1 MTASAG
7 PALHEMYDEFGDRVR
22 FLALYVREAHPGDH
36 FPQPSD
42 LAKKTAHARAY
53 ARRDSIPWPVA
64 VDDVDG
70 DLHRALDPKPD
81 AVYLVDPDGIVMF
94 RALWANDP
102 GPLRD
107 ALRLAASGRRGPVGE
122 SEAMAG
128 ALMRGTGEMWRVLSA
143 AGPAALRDVA
153 AQAPP
158 MWMSARVADALRPLP
173 SGLRGALGT
182 VLPML
187 GAGGALLGWSRR
199 RRRRRVTV

>member
-22 FLALYVREAHPGDH
+22 FLALYVREAHPGDR

-42 LAKKTAHARAY
+42 LATKTAHARAY
-53 ARRDSIPWPVA
+53 ARRDSIRWPVA
-64 VDDVDG
+64 VDDADG

-81 AVYLVDPDGIVMF
+81 AAYLVDPDGIVMF

-107 ALRLAASGRRGPVGE
+107 ALRLAASGQRGPVGE
-122 SEAMAG
+122 SQAKAG

-173 SGLRGALGT
+173 SGLRGGLGT

-199 RRRRRVTV
+199 RRRRRVTA